1 MWRPVR
7 WWSGVLGRHAIARI
21 AGRPGLPPGSLGPRA
36 VARFGNDQFYLNRFR
51 KYGPIVKLLWSR
63 KLTVCIS
70 GFERGRRLLAVHTAA
85 LQPRA
90 IEIESFVPNGF
101 LRRMRGDV
109 HRRYRAEFL
118 EAFRLEL
125 PETELRS
132 LIRSELAALAT
143 LHAAGPATPQHLA
156 TALDRI
162 ALRSLLVIC
171 FGLSSESDEFRML
184 ESQFGGL
191 KSWVYPRTADQ
202 YQAFHALQGTVVSV
216 ARSGIRLH
224 NDGPDSVMRRLP
236 QAGLSLTDDETVLGN
251 LIYMVDT
258 GRYDIRGLFRWV
270 LKYLSDHPHVI
281 DDLRERRTKVE
292 AVSSFAEAC
301 VLETLRLDQAEAL
314 GRDVTNDFVFE
325 GFLIPKGSALRVA
338 LRESHRDAQTFPA
351 PDEYRPCRFAT
362 RKYGP
367 DAYAPF
373 GIGEH
378 RCIAGNHVVR
388 LATWLVEE
396 LVDGFDWTVAAD
408 GPRHRGLYHWEP
420 SPLFSLRLRARSA

>member
-1 MWRPVR
+1 
-7 WWSGVLGRHAIARI
+7 
-21 AGRPGLPPGSLGPRA
+21 
-36 VARFGNDQFYLNRFR
+36 
-51 KYGPIVKLLWSR
+51 
-63 KLTVCIS
+63 
-70 GFERGRRLLAVHTAA
+70 
-85 LQPRA
+85 
-90 IEIESFVPNGF
+90 
-101 LRRMRGDV
+101 
-109 HRRYRAEFL
+109 
-118 EAFRLEL
+118 
-125 PETELRS
+125 
-132 LIRSELAALAT
+132 
-143 LHAAGPATPQHLA
+143 
-156 TALDRI
+156 
-162 ALRSLLVIC
+162 
-171 FGLSSESDEFRML
+171 
-184 ESQFGGL
+184 
-191 KSWVYPRTADQ
+191 
-202 YQAFHALQGTVVSV
+202 
-216 ARSGIRLH
+216 
-224 NDGPDSVMRRLP
+224 
-236 QAGLSLTDDETVLGN
+236 
-251 LIYMVDT
+251 MVDT

-292 AVSSFAEAC
+292 AVGSFAEAC

-396 LVDGFDWTVAAD
+396 LVDGFDWTVADD

-420 SPLFSLRLRARSA
+420 SPLFSLRLWARSA